1 MSQQYQ
7 PHQTHVPP
15 TQMAYSPQSAE
26 ADRAAHLSLV
36 FGILGLFL
44 LGIVFGPLAISQ
56 AAKAERLNKPA
67 VAGKVLGWISL
78 IFGIL
83 QLLGFI
89 LWFFAAAAVLTTM

>member
-1 MSQQYQ
+1 MSWINRLETRFGRFAV
-7 PHQTHVPP
+7 PNLVQTLAFF
-15 TQMAYSPQSAE
+15 Q
-26 ADRAAHLSLV
+26 LLV